1 MSYSIKINYLKNQL
15 KYSEGLTEY
24 QRNSILE
31 QISELERLEQ
41 KQNLIS
47 LTNREYRTMIN
58 ENNNPIDKEK
68 YFFNSENNIKKS
80 MDILEDKLKGKFGE
94 NTEEQLKENKKT
106 IKNLK
111 NDLKDLEKTI
121 KKL

>member
-68 YFFNSENNIKKS
+68 CFFNSENNIKKS